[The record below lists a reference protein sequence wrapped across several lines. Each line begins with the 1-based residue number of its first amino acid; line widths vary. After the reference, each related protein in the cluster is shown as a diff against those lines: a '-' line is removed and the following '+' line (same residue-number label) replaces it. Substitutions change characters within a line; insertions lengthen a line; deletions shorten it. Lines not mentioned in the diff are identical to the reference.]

1 MTASRPPRLRPVPSE
16 VADGVAAPTAS
27 TAEAELLQ
35 RLGEAL
41 AALPQ
46 AERAAA
52 VVAFG
57 LGEGTDGVATELSL
71 SADDADAL
79 TRSALQLLRAA
90 LADADTD
97 SGELYSRLTAGR
109 RTAAPAD

>member
-1 MTASRPPRLRPVPSE
+1 MTVSRPPRLRPVPSE

-27 TAEAELLQ
+27 TADAELLL
-35 RLGEAL
+35 RLNGAL

-57 LGEGTDGVATELSL
+57 LDEGTDGVAAELSL

-79 TRSALQLLRAA
+79 TRSALQLLRGA
-90 LADADTD
+90 LADADVD
-97 SGELYSRLTAGR
+97 SGELYSRVAGNR